1 MAVTFGM
8 NRLDRR
14 NPETIARSARA
25 AEAAGFRRLW
35 VQDSQLHLGDVFIDV
50 LTALRATERAIVGT
64 LTVNPVT
71 RHPTVLAG
79 SIATVDQHV
88 PGRTAL
94 GIATGD
100 TAVWQIGLRPARLA
114 RLEDAVVTIRRL
126 LAGEGIEMGWTAPT
140 RIDFSPRAVP
150 VIVAAS
156 GPKTLGMAGR
166 SADGV
171 IIRTGSD
178 PDLVAWGYEQVM
190 QGAKEAGRDP
200 ASLFLAVHLHTAL
213 TDDAALAA
221 ARAKVLAAG
230 YYEVNRGLWDVVGE
244 RWSLP
249 PVEKLLRVVRP
260 DFHHADDMD
269 LAASVVADIPLE
281 TALRFCIAGSGP
293 ECRAQVE
300 RLVSRFSW
308 IQHVIL
314 QTNLAAAPF
323 VEAVGRHII
332 PAFG

>member
-1 MAVTFGM
+1 MVTFGM
-8 NRLDRR
+8 NRLNRR
-14 NPETIARSARA
+14 TPEAISASARA

-50 LTALRATERAIVGT
+50 LTALRATEQAIVGT

-71 RHPTVLAG
+71 RHPTVLAS

-100 TAVWQIGLRPARLA
+100 TAVWQVGLRPARLA
-114 RLEDAVVTIRRL
+114 RLEQAVITIRRL
-126 LAGEGIEMGWTAPT
+126 LAGEGIAMGWTAPT
-140 RIDFSPRAVP
+140 RIDFTPRPVP

-156 GPKTLGMAGR
+156 GPKTLRMAGR

-171 IIRTGSD
+171 VIRVGSD
-178 PDLVAWGYEQVM
+178 PELVAWGYEQVVA
-190 QGAKEAGRDP
+190 GATEAERDP
-200 ASLFLAVHLHTAL
+200 SSLFVAVHLHTAL
-213 TDDAALAA
+213 TDDLALAA

-230 YYEVNRGLWDVVGE
+230 YYEVNRGLWEVIGA
-244 RWSLP
+244 RWPLP
-249 PVEKLLRVVRP
+249 PLEDLLRVVRP

-269 LAASVVADIPLE
+269 LAARLVAEIPLE
-281 TALRFCIAGSGP
+281 IALRFCIAGNGP
-293 ECRAQVE
+293 QCRAQIE
-300 RLVSRFSW
+300 RLVSRFPW

-314 QTNLAAAPF
+314 QTNLPAGPF
-323 VEAVGRHII
+323 VEAAGRHII
-332 PAFG
+332 PFFG